1 MAVSE
6 INPNTDRRI
15 LTQDAYATD
24 AHLAVRMRTHE
35 LYSFPKIDYPRWV
48 VDIINWRGDEWVL
61 DVGAGPGTYRE
72 LVQQRAPSGLYV
84 AGDLSLGMA
93 RRVCEAGAC
102 AVNLDVQHLPF
113 ADATFDV
120 AMANHMLYHVPD
132 VTQALS
138 ELRRVL
144 KPDGVL
150 IAATNSASTMPELDT
165 LARRACTLL
174 GYPRQEFIPDHQNF
188 TLENGPAQVARFFR
202 AVARYDLPSAFHF
215 PEVEPVLDYIN
226 SMKAMRAPQ
235 LPAGISWDEFMHVM
249 EKQIARLIHHYGELQ
264 VQKLAGVIVGT
275 NGGGFAREYLHLL
288 DAGR

>member
-1 MAVSE
+1 MSA

-15 LTQDAYATD
+15 LTRDAYATD

-35 LYSFPKIDYPRWV
+35 LYSYPKIDYPRWV
-48 VDIINWRGDEWVL
+48 VETISWRGDEWVL
-61 DVGAGPGTYRE
+61 DVGAGSGVYRE
-72 LVQQRAPSGLYV
+72 LVQERAPLGFYV
-84 AGDLSLGMA
+84 AGDLSLGMV
-93 RRVCEAGAC
+93 RQIGETGAP
-102 AVNLDVQHLPF
+102 AVNLDVQQLPF
-113 ADATFDV
+113 ASGTFDV

-132 VTQALS
+132 VTRALA

-174 GYPRQEFIPDHQNF
+174 GYPRQEFIPPHHGF

-215 PEVEPVLDYIN
+215 PAVEPVLDYIN
-226 SMKAMRAPQ
+226 STKPLRAPQ
-235 LPAGISWDEFMHVM
+235 LPPGISWEEFMYVM
-249 EKQIARLIHHYGELQ
+249 EKQIARLIGHYGELQ

-275 NGGGFAREYLHLL
+275 NGGGFARDYLRRL
-288 DAGR
+288 DGPA